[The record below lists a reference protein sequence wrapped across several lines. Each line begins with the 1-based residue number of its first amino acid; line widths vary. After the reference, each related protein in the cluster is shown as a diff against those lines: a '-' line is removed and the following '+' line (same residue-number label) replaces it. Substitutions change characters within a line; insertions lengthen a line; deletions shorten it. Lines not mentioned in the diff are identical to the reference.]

1 MPKNQAVSCPFD
13 LQVDPAD
20 GFGSPNRGRRTT
32 LAHAAASVYN
42 GADPGITVPI
52 RDGQRKSRAVA
63 LTRSAGAPSGVFV
76 GAAKVMR
83 GRRNYESGKRQ
94 AEDRT

>member
-20 GFGSPNRGRRTT
+20 GFGSPNRGGRTT
-32 LAHAAASVYN
+32 LAHAAASVYKS
-42 GADPGITVPI
+42 VI

-76 GAAKVMR
+76 RAAKVMR
-83 GRRNYESGKRQ
+83 GE
-94 AEDRT
+94 AEL